1 MEQKAED
8 KTKMNKKPQDTNRKS
23 ISKKKNKMI
32 KRKRYRER
40 DLEKEEKK
48 TDSEKI
54 NRKNSTGQEQTNFG
68 EMKEDKIF
76 LELSE
81 IKNSE
86 KHWEKINKEE
96 IKEFL
101 TRNKEFVFGNYDRYY
116 YKRYLDVLKE
126 PRLGVFQTDWFKDKR
141 CLDIGCNDGTVAIMI
156 AVCYQPRNIEG
167 IDIDY
172 RLIKNAIKN
181 MKYVMRNNLS
191 KSMLE
196 SFLKTENFFK
206 EPEGNTSNLN
216 NLNTSDI
223 NSYVENK
230 NNIMQ
235 MIPENLLNE
244 SSKMKEILDRISSM
258 PKSFLINL
266 GYPSNNSSLNR
277 NEKLIT
283 FKNEDNLNFP
293 KNISFSQENYIAEI
307 KVEEKYDTIL
317 CLSTSKW
324 IHLNYG
330 DVGIKLLFHNVYK
343 QLKTG
348 GMFIFEPQ
356 GWKSYKKRKNL
367 TDTIRK
373 NFSEINLKPEH
384 FQKYLENIY
393 EFECIHISNPPS
405 NSKISYDRPIYVFK
419 KK

>member
-1 MEQKAED
+1 
-8 KTKMNKKPQDTNRKS
+8 MNKKQQDRNSQS
-23 ISKKKNKMI
+23 ISKKNNKMI
-32 KRKRYRER
+32 KRKRHRER
-40 DLEKEEKK
+40 DFEKEETK

-54 NRKNSTGQEQTNFG
+54 NRKNSIGQEQTNSG
-68 EMKEDKIF
+68 ETKEGKIL

-81 IKNSE
+81 IKKSDR
-86 KHWEKINKEE
+86 HWEKINEE
-96 IKEFL
+96 DIKEIL
-101 TRNKEFVFGNYDRYY
+101 TRNKEFIFGNYDRYY
-116 YKRYLDVLKE
+116 YKRFLDVLKE

-156 AVCYQPRNIEG
+156 AVCYQPKYIEG

-172 RLIKNAIKN
+172 RLVKNAIKN

-196 SFLKTENFFK
+196 SFLKTENLCK
-206 EPEGNTSNLN
+206 ESDGNLSNIN
-216 NLNTSDI
+216 NLNIGD
-223 NSYVENK
+223 NSLVNSNVENK
-230 NNIMQ
+230 NNIME
-235 MIPENLLNE
+235 MVPENLLNE

-266 GYPSNNSSLNR
+266 GYPSNSSSLNR

-307 KVEEKYDTIL
+307 KDEEKYDTIL

-330 DVGIKLLFHNVYK
+330 DIGIKILFHNVYK

-367 TDTIRK
+367 TNKISK
-373 NFSEINLKPEH
+373 NFSEINLKPDQ

>member
-1 MEQKAED
+1 LEQKAED

-54 NRKNSTGQEQTNFG
+54 NRKNSTGQEQNNFG